1 MNMDVGGDEL
11 NEILEEF
18 FTEADE
24 NLDTLEQDL
33 IQLETLADG
42 GETDKETVDRIF
54 RMLHTLKG
62 GAGFLGLEKIAK
74 VAHSGENLLDEV
86 RNERVQV
93 TKPVMDA
100 LLQTTDMLK
109 YLLQF
114 QKNREDDSTVE
125 TAELV
130 AALTE
135 LAEGKQPSSSGL
147 ANTGAVSGAEAA
159 PGGTAA
165 PVGHPAGTA
174 TAPAGAGSGGGS
186 GTGFNL
192 MDSVLNDPTLDP
204 SRDKEE
210 GGVAAAGVAAAA
222 VVVPPAARGVQVN
235 ADLLASVLNDP
246 TLDPSRDKGEEGGA
260 PAGAAPVAAAAAPA
274 AVAPASSMVNADLL
288 ASVLNDPTLDP
299 SRDKEESGGA
309 AAAPVVAAAAPVA
322 VAPAAPATAGPAVPR
337 EAPADQRKADDRRQ
351 APRRAEEGT
360 ETIRVETARLDKV
373 MNLVGELVLA
383 RNTLLRQLND
393 VQTRSVIEPLENAG
407 IIYGIVEQLSR
418 VTQDLQMSVLST
430 RMQPIKKV
438 FDKIPRQVRELKT
451 QLKKEVNL
459 IVEGEMTEVDKTLVE
474 ELADPMVHMIR
485 NALDH
490 GLEGPDERS
499 AMGKHPEGTL
509 VVRAFYEGN
518 NVVIQVQEDGRGID
532 PIKIRQ
538 VAVKKGVVAEA
549 VANAMSDEEAI
560 RLIMAPGF
568 STAEKITD
576 VSGRGVGMDVVN
588 TKIANLQGSIEISS
602 ELGMGTCFSIYMPL
616 TLAIVNALIVGA
628 KQEGFA
634 IPIGDISEVIKFNPD
649 SIHHVNDQDV
659 IELRGE
665 PLPLFYLSKL
675 THPNGNKPLA
685 YNAAPPPAATPAP
698 ATTDNG
704 EPVAVL
710 GDGNVAVPLPVKHQR
725 ASKGFVVVVREA
737 SAAMGLVVDELLGQE
752 EVVIKQVSNAFEYNK
767 AISGATITGDGRV
780 HMILD
785 VPYLLKDLSG
795 GR

>member
-33 IQLETLADG
+33 IQLEALADG
-42 GETDKETVDRIF
+42 GETDRETVDRIF

-74 VAHSGENLLDEV
+74 LAHGGENLLDEV
-86 RNERVQV
+86 RNDRVNV

-100 LLQTTDMLK
+100 LLQTTDLLK
-109 YLLQF
+109 ELLGY
-114 QKNREDDSTVE
+114 QKRREDDAGVDTAPLRAVLEALASGKGAAISGE
-125 TAELV
+125 TLPQAAKEAPVV
-130 AALTE
+130 APQA
-135 LAEGKQPSSSGL
+135 
-147 ANTGAVSGAEAA
+147 AA
-159 PGGTAA
+159 PLQQAA
-165 PVGHPAGTA
+165 ESGKALPQTP
-174 TAPAGAGSGGGS
+174 GAIS
-186 GTGFNL
+186 L
-192 MDSVLNDPTLDP
+192 DDVLNDPELAP
-204 SRDKEE
+204 ERDKDAAGAAAAKPALKEAAPAV
-210 GGVAAAGVAAAA
+210 VAAAGA
-222 VVVPPAARGVQVN
+222 N

-246 TLDPSRDKGEEGGA
+246 TLAPERDKEAGGSAA
-260 PAGAAPVAAAAAPA
+260 PAAAPAVPAAPAAAPA
-274 AVAPASSMVNADLL
+274 AVPA
-288 ASVLNDPTLDP
+288 
-299 SRDKEESGGA
+299 GA
-309 AAAPVVAAAAPVA
+309 MARE
-322 VAPAAPATAGPAVPR
+322 VP
-337 EAPADQRKADDRRQ
+337 EQRKSDDRRQ
-351 APRRAEEGT
+351 GGDDRRQGGRRGEDGGN
-360 ETIRVETARLDKV
+360 ETIRVETSRLDKV

-383 RNTLLRQLND
+383 RNTFMRQLNLPEVKRVVETLD
-393 VQTRSVIEPLENAG
+393 NAPM
-407 IIYGIVEQLSR
+407 IYGTMEQFSR

-459 IVEGEMTEVDKTLVE
+459 IIEGEMTEVDKSLVE

-490 GLEGPDERS
+490 GLEGPEERS
-499 AMGKHPEGTL
+499 AAGKHVEGTL

-532 PIKIRQ
+532 PVRIRKA
-538 VAVKKGVVAEA
+538 AVGKGIVSEA
-549 VANAMSDEEAI
+549 VAAAMSDDEAI

-588 TKIANLQGSIEISS
+588 TKVMNLQGSIEVSS

-628 KQEGFA
+628 SDEGFA
-634 IPIGDISEVIKFNPD
+634 IPIGDISEVIKYQTAN
-649 SIHHVNDQDV
+649 IHRVNDQDV

-665 PLPLFYLSKL
+665 PLPLFYLGKL
-675 THPNGNKPLA
+675 TKHGMVRG
-685 YNAAPPPAATPAP
+685 YNAPARGKPQAPIEPTESLSLDDLEKVVALNQQAVAAPKSAKG
-698 ATTDNG
+698 AD
-704 EPVAVL
+704 
-710 GDGNVAVPLPVKHQR
+710 R
-725 ASKGFVVVVREA
+725 AFIVVVREA
-737 SAAMGLVVDELLGQE
+737 GSAMGLVVDALLGQE
-752 EVVIKQVSNAFEYNK
+752 EVVIKPVTNAFEFNK
-767 AISGATITGDGRV
+767 AISGATITGDGKV

-785 VPYLLKDLSG
+785 VPFLMKDMAVTASA
-795 GR
+795 